1 VFFYATSPD
10 DGMSVTIEWRG
21 AASAAWTAGGFD
33 SSKQIPDAE
42 LDVMLNVG
50 RQLSALYCTDIGTIG
65 AHADGTAHAVSGQV
79 EINVTPD
86 AGGSEPSSHA
96 DVSLH
101 DVVFEV
107 IQGVE
112 VQHWRIA
119 DLVLQDIS
127 VGWVAG

>member
-1 VFFYATSPD
+1 
-10 DGMSVTIEWRG
+10 MSVTIEWRG

-42 LDVMLNVG
+42 LDVTLNVG

-112 VQHWRIA
+112 MQHWRIA